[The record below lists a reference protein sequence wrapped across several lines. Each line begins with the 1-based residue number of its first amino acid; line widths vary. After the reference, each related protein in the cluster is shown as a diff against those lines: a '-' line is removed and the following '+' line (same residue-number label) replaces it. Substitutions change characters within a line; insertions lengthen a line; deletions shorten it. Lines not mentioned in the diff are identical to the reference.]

1 MLCEHPGRD
10 QGLMVLKSELPADLS
25 PAIRLREYLA
35 LVKELSLQRDPHGL
49 LQSYGTRSRFV
60 VPADHLISL
69 SRSGL
74 SGCQVRITRTTRWKE
89 PIDPWREPHRLPVI
103 ESGLLCEL
111 MRAGKPVKIDQIE
124 VSPRDPVAPYLEGM
138 NSLIACPVFD
148 EGEPRYM
155 VILLR
160 AEPAAFTLDELATA
174 LLTSNLIGRATS
186 HLVLAEELRSAYAAL
201 DREFRLVG
209 ELQRGLLPQQLP
221 KIPGVRLA
229 TYYQT
234 STRAGGDYYDCF
246 QTGSGEW
253 CFLIADVS
261 GHGAA
266 AAVVVAMMHT
276 LMKSPL
282 AAGLDRQ
289 GSPAA
294 LLRHLNA
301 ELLRLIPDGQ
311 FVTAFIG
318 MYHPVRH
325 TFRYASAGH
334 NPPRWLRRGTPTV
347 IPLLAE
353 EGLPLAVTPAYSCT
367 DHVIEV
373 QPGDRILLYTDGVT
387 ETFNAQRDMFG
398 IEGVDA
404 ALRRCSRSPESMV
417 SCVLSD
423 LTAFAPNP
431 RIEDDRTLLAIAFDD
446 AHLSAGPDSCCPP
459 T

>member
-1 MLCEHPGRD
+1 
-10 QGLMVLKSELPADLS
+10 MVLKTELPADLS
-25 PAIRLREYLA
+25 PAVRLREYLA
-35 LVKELSLQRDPHGL
+35 LVKELSLQRTPQAL
-49 LQSYGTRSRFV
+49 LQSYGARSQFV

-69 SRSGL
+69 SRRGL
-74 SGCQVRITRTTRWKE
+74 SGCRARITRTTRWKE

-111 MRAGKPVKIDQIE
+111 MRAGRPVKIDQIE
-124 VSPRDPVAPYLEGM
+124 VSADDPVAPYLEGM
-138 NSLIACPVFD
+138 NSLIACPIFD

-160 AEPAAFTLDELATA
+160 AEPASFTLDELATA

-186 HLVLAEELRSAYAAL
+186 HLVMAEELRSAHATL
-201 DREFRLVG
+201 DREFKLVG

-221 KIPGVRLA
+221 KIPGVRIA
-229 TYYQT
+229 TYYET

-246 QTGSGEW
+246 QAPTGEW

-282 AAGLDRQ
+282 AAGTNGRS
-289 GSPAA
+289 SPAA
-294 LLRHLNA
+294 ILKNLNA
-301 ELLRLIPDGQ
+301 ELLRLIPNGQ

-318 MYHPVRH
+318 MYHPERR

-334 NPPRWLRRGTPTV
+334 NPPRWLRRGKAAV
-347 IPLLAE
+347 EPLRAE
-353 EGLPLAVTPAYSCT
+353 EGMPLAITHEYSCT
-367 DHVIEV
+367 DHVVEV
-373 QPGDRILLYTDGVT
+373 LPGDRILLYTDGVT
-387 ETFNAQRDMFG
+387 ETFNGRRDMFG
-398 IEGVDA
+398 VEGVDA
-404 ALRRCSRSPESMV
+404 ALQRCSRSPESMV
-417 SCVLSD
+417 SCILAD
-423 LTAFAPNP
+423 LMAFAPNA
-431 RIEDDRTLLAIAFDD
+431 RIDDDRTLLAIAFDD
-446 AHLSAGPDSCCPP
+446 ERSAAEPDTCCGR